1 MSAGTYAD
9 LLRALGQNESGNN
22 YSFVS
27 SVGYLGRFQ
36 FSEEALQAIGFY
48 NGDSTHALDFIGG
61 WTDKARNLGVW
72 DKSSFLASPGAQD
85 AAQDAWFQRVW
96 QDATQ
101 LNLQSYIG
109 QWVAGVQ
116 VTPSGILG
124 GAHLVGVWNLKS
136 WLESGGAID
145 TRDPYG
151 TPVSQYVGKFAGYDT
166 PFTGGGGG
174 GGPGPVPTSPPTPA
188 PSPAPQPDTGSA
200 GQALHGSDANDHLTG
215 AGGADTLTGGGGENV
230 LRGGAGADSLQGGW
244 QFDDLH
250 GNTGNDTVVGG
261 AGDDWVVGGQDDDRL
276 FGEDGGD
283 VVLGNLGVDFVDGGG
298 GDDVVRGGQ
307 GDDSVQGG
315 WGNDYLS
322 GDRGADTLAGG
333 SGADVFHVFEGS
345 NQDLVL
351 DFNYWEGDR
360 VDALGAYWVSQTDQG
375 VLVQLNDGQMLLQGV
390 QLSSLPEGWIS

>member
-48 NGDSTHALDFIGG
+48 HGDGTHALDFVGG
-61 WTDKARNLGVW
+61 WTEKAQGYGVW

-85 AAQDAWFQRVW
+85 AAQDAWFQKVW

-124 GAHLVGVWNLKS
+124 GAHLVGVWNLKA
-136 WLESGGAID
+136 WLETGGAND

-166 PFTGGGGG
+166 PFSGGGAGSG
-174 GGPGPVPTSPPTPA
+174 FAGA
-188 PSPAPQPDTGSA
+188 SA
-200 GQALHGSDANDHLTG
+200 GQTLQGTDANDHLTG
-215 AGGADTLTGGGGENV
+215 GAGSDTLSGAGGENV

-250 GNTGNDTVVGG
+250 GNTGNDTLSGG
-261 AGDDWVVGGQDDDRL
+261 GGDDWVVGGQDDDRL

-298 GDDVVRGGQ
+298 GNDVVRGGQ

-315 WGNDYLS
+315 WGNDWLA
-322 GDRGADTLAGG
+322 GDRGSDTLSGG
-333 SGADVFHVFEGS
+333 SGADVFHIFEGA

-360 VDALGAYWVSQTDQG
+360 VDAQGAYWVSQTDAG
-375 VLVQLNDGQMLLQGV
+375 VVVELSDARLVLQGV
-390 QLSSLPEGWIS
+390 QLSSLGSDWIF

>member
-48 NGDSTHALDFIGG
+48 NGDGTHALDFIGG
-61 WTDKARNLGVW
+61 WTEKAHSLGVW
-72 DKSSFLASPGAQD
+72 DKGSFLATPAAQD
-85 AAQDAWFQRVW
+85 AAQDAWFQKVW

-101 LNLQSYIG
+101 LGLPSYIG
-109 QWVAGVQ
+109 QWVGGVQ
-116 VTPSGILG
+116 VTASGILG

-136 WLESGGAID
+136 WLETGGAVD

-166 PFTGGGGG
+166 PFTT
-174 GGPGPVPTSPPTPA
+174 PGSG
-188 PSPAPQPDTGSA
+188 SGTGSTDGSV
-200 GQALHGSDANDHLTG
+200 GQALYGSEVNDHLTG
-215 AGGADTLTGGGGENV
+215 GSGADTLSGAGGENV

-250 GNTGNDTVVGG
+250 GNTGDDTVVGG
-261 AGDDWVVGGQDDDRL
+261 AGGDWVVGGQDNDRL

-298 GDDVVRGGQ
+298 DDDVVRGGQ

-315 WGNDYLS
+315 WGNDWLA
-322 GDRGADTLAGG
+322 GDRGSDTLSGG
-333 SGADVFHVFEGS
+333 SGADVFHVFEGA
-345 NQDLVL
+345 NRDLVL
-351 DFNYWEGDR
+351 DFNYAEGDR
-360 VDALGAYWVSQTDQG
+360 VDAMGAYWVSQTDQG
-375 VLVQLNDGQMLLQGV
+375 VVVQLSDAQLILQGV
-390 QLSSLPEGWIS
+390 QLSSLGSDWIF

>member
-22 YSFVS
+22 YGFVS

-48 NGDSTHALDFIGG
+48 NGDGTYALDFTGG
-61 WTDKARNLGVW
+61 WTEKAHSLGVW
-72 DKSSFLASPGAQD
+72 DKASFLATPAAQD
-85 AAQDAWFQRVW
+85 AAQGAWFQKVW

-101 LNLQSYIG
+101 LGLQSYIG
-109 QWVAGVQ
+109 QWVGGVQ
-116 VTPSGILG
+116 VTASGILG

-136 WLESGGAID
+136 WLETGGAVD

-151 TPVSQYVGKFAGYDT
+151 TPVSQYVGKFGGYDT
-166 PFTGGGGG
+166 PFTT
-174 GGPGPVPTSPPTPA
+174 PGSG
-188 PSPAPQPDTGSA
+188 SGTGSTDTSV
-200 GQALHGSDANDHLTG
+200 GQALYGSEANDHLTG
-215 AGGADTLTGGGGENV
+215 GSGADTLSGAGGDNV

-250 GNTGNDTVVGG
+250 GNTGDDTVMGG
-261 AGDDWVVGGQDDDRL
+261 AGGDWVVGGQDNDRL

-315 WGNDYLS
+315 WGNDWLS
-322 GDRGADTLAGG
+322 GDRGSDTISGG

-351 DFNYWEGDR
+351 DFNYAEGDR
-360 VDALGAYWVSQTDQG
+360 VDAMGTYWVSQTDAG
-375 VLVQLNDGQMLLQGV
+375 VVVQMGDAQMLLQGV
-390 QLSSLPEGWIS
+390 QLSSLGSDWIF